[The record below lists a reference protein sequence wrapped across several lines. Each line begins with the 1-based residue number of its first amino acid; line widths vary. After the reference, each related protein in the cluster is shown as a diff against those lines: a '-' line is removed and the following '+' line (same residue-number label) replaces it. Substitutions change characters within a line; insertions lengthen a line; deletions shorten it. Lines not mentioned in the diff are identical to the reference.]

1 MKLKEYLSDRRYLFL
16 FYATLMFFISL
27 VVYLDPSVKVG
38 LDNIIY
44 INIVAFVFFIIYFMG
59 SYLYNKRYYSTI
71 NYIIENFEG
80 DIINSLPEPKTHKQY
95 LYNQLFK
102 RIYQQQNDKI
112 EGLYENKKENFEYI
126 TSWVHEVKTPI
137 AASRLIIE
145 NSMGKSHENILN
157 SIEEELDKIETKV
170 EQVLY
175 YSRIDAFSKDYLI
188 GEINLEKALKEIIKK
203 HAKVFI
209 NKRIK
214 VEMENVN
221 MDVST
226 DKKWLLF
233 IMDQILTNSLKYTDS
248 GGKIRVSTE
257 KDNKEKRLIIEDSGI
272 GIKPEDIG
280 RIFEKGFTGYTGRQN
295 YRSTGMGLYLAKR
308 LARKLGHD
316 ISVESVYGEYT
327 RLTIHFPK
335 LINYYN
341 LH

>member
-1 MKLKEYLSDRRYLFL
+1 MKLREYLLDRRYLFL
-16 FYATLMFFISL
+16 FYIILMFFISL
-27 VVYLDPSVKVG
+27 VIYLDPIVKIS

-44 INIVAFVFFIIYFMG
+44 INLVSFVFLIIYFMG
-59 SYLYNKRYYSTI
+59 SYLYNKRYYSTL
-71 NYIIENFEG
+71 NYIIKNFEG

-95 LYNQLFK
+95 LYNQLF
-102 RIYQQQNDKI
+102 RNIYQQQNDKI
-112 EGLYENKKENFEYI
+112 EKLHKNKKENFEYI

-145 NSMGKSHENILN
+145 NSIGKPQEEILN
-157 SIEEELDKIETKV
+157 SLEEELDRIETKV

-188 GEINLEKALKEIIKK
+188 SEINLEKALKEIVKK

-214 VEMENVN
+214 VEMENVDI
-221 MDVST
+221 DVST
-226 DKKWLLF
+226 DKKWLLY
-233 IMDQILTNSLKYTDS
+233 IIDQILTNSLKYTDK
-248 GGKIRVSTE
+248 GGKIKISTE
-257 KDNKEKRLIIEDSGI
+257 KNKKEKRLIIEDSGI

-280 RIFEKGFTGYTGRQN
+280 RIFEKGFTGYTGREN

-316 ISVESVYGEYT
+316 ISVESLYGEYT
-327 RLTIHFPK
+327 RMTLHFPK

-341 LH
+341 VD